1 MTRHSGDY
9 NLELCKVLTPDPDP
23 VFRSWPVLT
32 TLIYRSLDTGEP
44 SPSIRDANER
54 PGRLHGA
61 PRRPLS
67 LLWDGGL
74 VSIVS
79 LNSVLIVIALSTI
92 RRKKTLVYYL

>member
-1 MTRHSGDY
+1 MTATWLVTRHSGDY

-54 PGRLHGA
+54 PGGQCPEKA
-61 PRRPLS
+61 PTI
-67 LLWDGGL
+67 WDGGL

-92 RRKKTLVYYL
+92 RRP